1 MLHLSS
7 PKSLRDEYD
16 YVIVGGSVAG
26 IRALLS
32 VVEQDPQ
39 ASVLVVDQ
47 DPHQSYDKPPL
58 SKGFLMGTVD
68 ESSLRLA
75 TSELWDS
82 PQIDAIF
89 GVAAEELLSDR
100 RIRVGGRW
108 VSAGGIVIASGC
120 RMRYLP
126 TMPKAWQMGLRTIED
141 ARRIRD
147 RADAKAALVMVGAGF
162 IGLEVASSMLA
173 LGLSVDVIEANAVPM
188 QGSLGDVAGTW
199 FSTRARRNG
208 LRLHL
213 GTQIDGFELDR
224 HKNLAAVVLSSGS
237 SIPCDMV
244 LTGIGVEPNVE
255 WLQGSGIEVADGVLC
270 DAHLQTSMPGVFAAG
285 DVARFPNPMGPGTM
299 RVEHWVTASELG
311 TLAGANAVAWRRA
324 APMTACRPVP
334 YAWSDQFGIKMQM
347 AGWLAGAD
355 RVTVQDLT
363 DTTLL
368 IDYWSGAE
376 LGGVLGVGH
385 AMRVNDVRRQLA
397 ARVA

>member
-1 MLHLSS
+1 MPHLSS
-7 PKSLRDEYD
+7 SKALKDEYD
-16 YVIVGGSVAG
+16 YVVVGGSVAG
-26 IRALLS
+26 IRALHS
-32 VVEQDPQ
+32 IVEQDPH
-39 ASVLVVDQ
+39 ASVLVADQ
-47 DPHQSYDKPPL
+47 DRHQSYDKPPL
-58 SKGFLMGTVD
+58 SKGLLLGTID

-75 TSELWDS
+75 PSELWDS
-82 PQIDAIF
+82 PQIDALF
-89 GVAAEELLSDR
+89 GFAAEGLKPDR
-100 RIRVGGRW
+100 LICVGGRW
-108 VSAGGIVIASGC
+108 VSAGVIVIASGC
-120 RMRYLP
+120 RMRYLAAL
-126 TMPKAWQMGLRTIED
+126 PKARQLGLRTIED

-147 RADAKAALVMVGAGF
+147 RADKRASLVMVGAGF

-173 LGLSVDVIEANAVPM
+173 RGVSVDVIEANAVPM
-188 QGSLGDVAGTW
+188 QGSLGEVAGTW
-199 FSTRARRNG
+199 FSTHARKNG

-224 HKNLAAVVLSSGS
+224 QGDLAAVVLSSGS
-237 SIPCDMV
+237 RIPCDTV

-255 WLQGSGIEVADGVLC
+255 WLHGSGIEVADGVLC

-311 TLAGANAVAWRRA
+311 TRAGANAVAWRRA
-324 APMTACRPVP
+324 TPMTACRPVP

-347 AGWLAGAD
+347 VGWLAGAD
-355 RVTVQDLT
+355 RVTVQELT

-368 IDYWSGAE
+368 VDYWSGTE

-385 AMRVNDVRRQLA
+385 AMRVNDVRRQLT